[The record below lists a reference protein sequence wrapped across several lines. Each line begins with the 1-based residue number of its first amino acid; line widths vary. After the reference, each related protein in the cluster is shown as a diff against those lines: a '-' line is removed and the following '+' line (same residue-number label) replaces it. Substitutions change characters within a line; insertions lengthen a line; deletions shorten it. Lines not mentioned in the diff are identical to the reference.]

1 MENKTDKSLTRKFV
15 FCINHNVT
23 TVTAIETDER
33 TANGVARLWER
44 AKAERFAVAMTPFVE
59 TERSARESRQT
70 FLSAR
75 IKTGSNHQEGPASG
89 ELRRLEK
96 SKPRCRNVTG
106 GGGQPPKK
114 TT

>member
-1 MENKTDKSLTRKFV
+1 MTRKFV

-59 TERSARESRQT
+59 TERSARESRKI

-75 IKTGSNHQEGPASG
+75 IKTGSNHWEGPASG
-89 ELRRLEK
+89 ELRRSEK
-96 SKPRCRNVTG
+96 SEPRCRNVTG